1 MQLCGQYGHPALA
14 VKVNRS
20 VDYFSS
26 TYDFELPPG

>member
-20 VDYFSS
+20 VDYFS
-26 TYDFELPPG
+26 TNDFELPPG